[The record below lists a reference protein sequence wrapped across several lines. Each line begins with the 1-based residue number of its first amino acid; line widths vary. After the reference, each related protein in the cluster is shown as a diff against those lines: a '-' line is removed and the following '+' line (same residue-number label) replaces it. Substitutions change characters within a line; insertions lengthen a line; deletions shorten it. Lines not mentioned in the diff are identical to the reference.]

1 MTTRGI
7 MRMLTVFIK
16 MCRLDVRDAFWPPRR
31 GGILCSLGRE
41 HFVVGAVTTFAL
53 RLQLLDPECYHA
65 PHRLHGKLIYSVAE
79 KEFERLDVANTE
91 CFRVLGHDRNLVSL
105 VVSIAG
111 AILGV
116 AAILSLGGLR

>member
-1 MTTRGI
+1 

-16 MCRLDVRDAFWPPRR
+16 MCRLDVGDALWPPRWS
-31 GGILCSLGRE
+31 GILCSFGRE

-53 RLQLLDPECYHA
+53 RLQLLDPGCYHA
-65 PHRLHGKLIYSVAE
+65 PHRLHGKLIDSVAK
-79 KEFERLDVANTE
+79 KELECLDVANTE
-91 CFRVLGHDRNLVSL
+91 CFRVLGHDRSFVSL

-116 AAILSLGGLR
+116 AAIMSVVGLR